1 MKMNRRDFLVG
12 TGAFAAPLIL
22 NGCCG
27 CFKANEKINV
37 GVVGIGRIS
46 TTMDIPNTIVHTD
59 LCRFTAVCDLDS
71 KRLMHGVKF
80 IKEQYRKLTGEAN
93 APVKAYADYRDLMAD
108 PSIDAVM
115 ICIPDHWHALV
126 AVEALLAGKHIWLQ
140 KPFAQTVQEGR
151 IIAEVARRK
160 GLVVQVGSWQRS
172 VYQFMLVC
180 ELVRAGRIGAVKRV
194 EVGVGLDKSGGS
206 SAVEPVPE
214 NLNYDIQFIVIK
226 SFRTL

>member
-1 MKMNRRDFLVG
+1 MKLNRRDFLAG

-22 NGCCG
+22 NGCCS
-27 CFKANEKINV
+27 CFKSNEKINV

-71 KRLMHGVKF
+71 KRLMHGVRF
-80 IKEQYRKLTGEAN
+80 IKDQYRKLTGEAN

-126 AVEALLAGKHIWLQ
+126 AVEVTSFDGLNNEMLVKLGEKGVKTLDDFADLASDELLEIVGDALTEKQANEMIMRAREHW
-140 KPFAQTVQEGR
+140 FVQESL
-151 IIAEVARRK
+151 AEK
-160 GLVVQVGSWQRS
+160 
-172 VYQFMLVC
+172 
-180 ELVRAGRIGAVKRV
+180 
-194 EVGVGLDKSGGS
+194 
-206 SAVEPVPE
+206 
-214 NLNYDIQFIVIK
+214 
-226 SFRTL
+226 